1 MKSTIPQSTTVM
13 GYLST
18 DHRRLDGLMEECR
31 RLAGLGDMIEALAR
45 FGEFREGLIR
55 HIRIE
60 EELLF
65 PEFETA
71 TGLSEGGPTGVMRHE
86 HLEIRRLMD
95 RIQDLFGAP
104 APSAVEFESL
114 RSALFSVLHEH
125 NAKEEQILYP
135 MTDRMVPPP
144 RRDDLVRKMQGY

>member
-1 MKSTIPQSTTVM
+1 MSATTTQASTVM

-31 RLAGLGDMIEALAR
+31 GLADLGDMAGATTK
-45 FGEFREGLIR
+45 FNAFREGLQR

-65 PEFETA
+65 PEFEMA

-86 HLEIRRLMD
+86 HLEIRRLMEL
-95 RIQDLFGAP
+95 INDLFRGP
-104 APSAVEFESL
+104 NPSLTEFESL
-114 RSALFSVLHEH
+114 RSALYALLHEH
-125 NAKEEQILYP
+125 NVKEERILYP
-135 MTDRMVPPP
+135 MTDRMVPPKQ
-144 RRDDLVRKMQGY
+144 REDLVRKMQAY